1 MGSTLGTMSLG
12 ACAGGLGVAV
22 VDGAYTAAQRGI
34 LDDWAKGV
42 GVGVAGG
49 AITAVLVDDI
59 YDSVENMINND

>member
-1 MGSTLGTMSLG
+1 MSLG

-22 VDGAYTAAQRGI
+22 ADGAYTAAQRGI